1 MKKSIIFTAIFLML
15 LTTGVWAKTEPT
27 PTSENLNQEQINAL
41 TNRIASRVAQLKL
54 VERRGIIGKVT
65 DVTNTNITIADP
77 KGDTR
82 FVDVDEFT
90 KFSSASSTKPSFGI
104 SDITKGETIGILGL
118 YNKESRRILARFV
131 EVIRLP
137 EIIHG
142 YVSSIDLKNFSLTV
156 TSETSTQDVDVET
169 TTTTSSYNDSSKL
182 ARSGFS
188 KLTEGENVV
197 VIGLYDIKN
206 KDRIIATK
214 IIAFPNIPKNPKI
227 KTSIKPSP
235 STTITTPTP
244 TAPISR
250 KTSSY

>member
-1 MKKSIIFTAIFLML
+1 MF
-15 LTTGVWAKTEPT
+15 LTTGAWAKTEPT
-27 PTSENLNQEQINAL
+27 PTSESLNQEQINAL

-65 DVTNTNITIADP
+65 EVSSTNITITDA

-90 KFSSASSTKPSFGI
+90 KFSSPSSKPSFGI
-104 SDITKGETIGILGL
+104 SDITKGSTIGILGL
-118 YNKESRRILARFV
+118 YNKESRRILARFIDV
-131 EVIRLP
+131 VHLP

-142 YVSSIDLKNFSLTV
+142 YISSVDLKNFVLTV
-156 TSETSTQDVDVET
+156 ASENATAQDTDVET
-169 TTTTSSYNDSSKL
+169 TTIILSYEDTQRL

-197 VIGLYDIKN
+197 VIGFYDIKN
-206 KDRIIATK
+206 NQRLIASK
-214 IIAFPNIPKNPKI
+214 IIAFPNIPRNPKI
-227 KTSIKPSP
+227 KTPVKSSPSP
-235 STTITTPTP
+235 TVTLPTP
-244 TAPISR
+244 TTNSK